1 MQAGSLCY
9 FIYMKYE
16 PLNKNL
22 FIQNRKRFAAEMKPN
37 SIAIFNS
44 NDMMPRNGDA
54 FYPFRQNSELFY
66 LSGID
71 QEESVLVLF
80 PDCVK
85 EGHKEVLFVMETNEY
100 IARWEGHK
108 YTQEEAAETSGVEKV
123 YWLSDMDKVLNEMIL
138 LADNVYLN
146 MNENDR
152 YHSEVMTRDYRFA
165 KWMRERYP
173 VHNYLRSQQ
182 IIKRIAVIKS
192 DLEVAVLRK
201 CCAITEAAFRRVLE
215 FTKPG
220 VWEYEV
226 EAEIT
231 HEFLRRR
238 ATGHGYTPII
248 ASGASACVLHYIDNN
263 QQCKPGDVM
272 LMDFGAEYANYTAD
286 LSRSIPISG
295 TYTDRQRAV
304 YNAVLHVKKE
314 ATNMLRP
321 GTNLE
326 AYHKEVG
333 KVMEHELIKLGLLDK
348 HEVAKQDPDAP
359 LYKKY
364 FMHGTSHHLGLDV
377 HDIMERYADFQVGM
391 VFTCEPGI
399 YIPDEDLGIR
409 IEDDILITENGPVNL
424 MENIPVEVEEI
435 EELMNAGAMV

>member
-1 MQAGSLCY
+1 
-9 FIYMKYE
+9 MKYE
-16 PLNKNL
+16 PLHSDL
-22 FIQNRKRFAAEMKPN
+22 YVRNRKRFAAEMKPN

-44 NDMMPRNGDA
+44 NDMMPRNGDT
-54 FYPFRQNSELFY
+54 FFPFRQNSDLFY
-66 LSGID
+66 LCGID
-71 QEESVLVLF
+71 QEESVLVLY

-85 EGHKEVLFVMETNEY
+85 EGHQEVLFIKKTNEY

-108 YTQEEAAETSGVEKV
+108 YTKEEAAEASGIQKV
-123 YWLSDMDKVLNEMIL
+123 YWLEDMDKVLNEMIL

-152 YHSEVMTRDYRFA
+152 YHSEVVTRDYRFA
-165 KWMRERYP
+165 HMMRERYP

-182 IIKRIAVIKS
+182 LIKRLAVIKS
-192 DLEVAVLRK
+192 DMEVAVLRK
-201 CCAITEAAFRRVLE
+201 CCEITEAAFRRVLE
-215 FTKPG
+215 FTRPG

-238 ATGHGYTPII
+238 ATGHGYTPIV
-248 ASGASACVLHYIDNN
+248 ASGANACVLHYIENSR
-263 QQCKPGDVM
+263 QCKPGDVM

-295 TYTDRQRAV
+295 KFTERQRDV
-304 YNAVLHVKKE
+304 YQSVLHVKKE
-314 ATNMLRP
+314 ATSMLRP
-321 GTNLE
+321 GTNLQ
-326 AYHKEVG
+326 AYHREVG
-333 KVMEHELIKLGLLDK
+333 KMMESQLIRLGLLDK
-348 HEVAKQDPDAP
+348 SEVEKQDPDAP

-377 HDIMERYADFQVGM
+377 HDIMDRYADFQVGM

-399 YIPDEDLGIR
+399 YIPEEDLGIR
-409 IEDDILITENGPVNL
+409 LEDDILITEDGPVNL
-424 MENIPVEVEEI
+424 MASIPIEVDEI
-435 EELMNAGAMV
+435 EELMNENVLV